1 MQETLDPPSRQA
13 ILDTLAEEGAPLG
26 IEQLIERLQV
36 PDEALVGMRRRVA
49 AMQRDGQI
57 LAGRKGALMLVSRID
72 LIPGRVSGHLNPS

>member
-1 MQETLDPPSRQA
+1 MQETIDPPSRQA

-49 AMQRDGQI
+49 AMR
-57 LAGRKGALMLVSRID
+57 ATGRFSPGARA
-72 LIPGRVSGHLNPS
+72 P